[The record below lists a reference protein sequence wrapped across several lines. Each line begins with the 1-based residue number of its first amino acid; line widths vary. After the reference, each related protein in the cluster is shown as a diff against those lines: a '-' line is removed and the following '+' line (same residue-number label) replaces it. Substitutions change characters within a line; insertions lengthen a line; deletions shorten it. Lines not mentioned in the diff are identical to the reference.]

1 MKNKFGF
8 IPIVLPVL
16 VMVLIIGLINVT
28 GPQSAQAQTPAT
40 IEITFLG
47 SNADNGAVDAAYAG
61 IVDTRDSDNDGDS
74 TDTVASVSR
83 TLNLSPPEDYR
94 LDDITVLVQTPS
106 IRIVAAVSD
115 GEVSLNGIKLIEG
128 GDATA
133 DNVRVLQLVEGSN
146 DLVFT
151 AFDDAQN
158 QTTHRVKIIRQ
169 RSSAP
174 DFVSER
180 IASESP
186 WYFLVNTT
194 TNPDIPL
201 PYATGGNG
209 DLTYTL
215 YGVEPG
221 GNLTTELPQGFDS
234 SSPLHAAGNSP
245 SAANDI
251 PDCTDAPCSG
261 WLYDSEAGTP
271 PGPKLRDGSDLAQ
284 SHFRFVVTDSD
295 GVDTAA
301 DMDTIEFSIIV
312 VRYSH
317 QIPGRPGAPGT
328 DPAEEPGPITDIIVS
343 YDASNSEY
351 GSDLRAYVGPP
362 AITGGEDSGSIERM
376 TNTQVPA
383 LSPDFHKDTN
393 SYLVTVPTDVRQV
406 DIAAVATSTVKS
418 VSINRII
425 DSTPD
430 ANVPSDDADE
440 SEDVEA
446 GYLAHEV
453 TGLRIGRQERG
464 SVNADNNIYDVVVV
478 DADGNSMTYRINV
491 VREIDTA
498 PVFEDDSKL
507 YLDYFEGIDADMM
520 LPAATDTSGNGTST
534 DRRYVLERT
543 GQQAPDTAV
552 FLGLCITE
560 SAAATDCSSPA
571 TTTNDTSTAR
581 LLGTPQLDTGATDT
595 RPSDRSQVLA
605 RLSVHDSDKNTT
617 TAGRVNREAGEIDFK
632 DVDELDIQI
641 QVWRDVSLES
651 VTVGGVGA
659 TADTTLGEKSTEV
672 NEKNWDGQGFLSY
685 HYDDD
690 GLDYTFPLPYGSTST
705 TISVGLRDDAPD
717 GTASSTIMSP
727 HDEDADDTVD
737 GYQIDGLQ
745 PGDNDVVISVQNGAV
760 EARHTINVY
769 VQALVAS
776 ALEVSVEEDLRSPD
790 KSEIGDLI
798 VLTPVFDSMV
808 TSYTATVENYI
819 SEVRIKATPMPLTID
834 ATAVE
839 VLINTIRVSPTDGE
853 SFDLYTGQND
863 IEVKVRHN
871 GVEEIYDLVITRR
884 GDEAPAFDG
893 TVDVEDAYEVGKPL
907 MIELPLA
914 DGGNGMLDYTINE
927 NDLALYSLDYV
938 ETTDTTTDEATGVM
952 YSDSVIKAVI
962 MGTSTLSQG
971 SKAYIPVTYTV
982 HDDDSNR
989 ASTDMDTRSFT
1000 LVLTTEDLSVVTQP
1014 DPNQP
1019 ATYPP
1024 GQGPDTLKDLVVTYM
1039 QDSSGSLT
1047 KAAELEPAFDPQNPG
1062 PYMVVVPPD
1071 YSDVTVT
1078 ATPSDDAAAITLNQ
1092 LSINS
1097 GVKVDL
1103 PNPATIRVTA
1113 ADESSYM
1120 EYRLQISPRTDTD
1133 PTFGAAANYR
1143 DREVVVLR
1151 SVAMTEIVFPEASGG
1166 NGDLTYTLEDSNG
1179 LVPAGL
1185 SFNAETRTLSGTPRI
1200 SGAANR
1206 VEYSMTYNA
1215 TDENGDGASDPIM
1228 FTLTVCD
1235 GCDPTDPPGEEPNPG
1250 ATPIDL
1256 AVSMSSDGMSAVL
1269 SWRPGDDA
1277 TNQVVVALDPSDLLA
1292 SAIATFME
1300 LDAEAN
1306 SHTISG
1312 LTAGVNYIY
1321 IVLGYDADG
1330 NYKDASGNLY
1340 AARYVMMEGN

>member
-16 VMVLIIGLINVT
+16 VMVLIIGLINMT
-28 GPQSAQAQTPAT
+28 GPQNAQAQNPAR
-40 IEITFLG
+40 IQITFLG
-47 SNADNGAVDAAYAG
+47 SNAANGAVDASYQG
-61 IVDTRDSDNDGDS
+61 IVDA
-74 TDTVASVSR
+74 TDTADGVAATATRVLILA
-83 TLNLSPPEDYR
+83 TPEDYT
-94 LDDITVLVQTPS
+94 LDDIEVLVQTES
-106 IRIVAAVSD
+106 IRIIAEATD
-115 GEVSLNGIKLIEG
+115 GEVSLNGVKLTEG
-128 GDATA
+128 SDATA
-133 DNVRVLQLVEGSN
+133 NDVRVLQLVEGSN

-151 AFDDAQN
+151 VFDDAQN
-158 QTTHRVKIIRQ
+158 KTTHRVKIIRQ

-174 DFVSER
+174 EFVSDR
-180 IASESP
+180 IESESP
-186 WYFLVNTT
+186 WYFLINTT

-209 DLTYTL
+209 TRNYAL
-215 YGVEPG
+215 YGVEPD
-221 GNLTTELPQGFDS
+221 GNLTTNLPEGFS
-234 SSPLHAAGNSP
+234 SSTPLHATSTSP
-245 SAANDI
+245 STENNLPA
-251 PDCTDAPCSG
+251 CTAPPCSG
-261 WLYDSEAGTP
+261 WLFDSDTSGGQT
-271 PGPKLRDGSDLAQ
+271 GPQLRDGSDLAQ

-295 GVDTAA
+295 GVDTAE
-301 DMDTIEFSIIV
+301 DMDTIQFSVIV
-312 VRYSH
+312 VRYQS
-317 QIPGRPGAPGT
+317 QIPARPGAPGT

-351 GSDLRAYVGPP
+351 GSDLSAYDGPP
-362 AITGGEDSGSIERM
+362 AIAGGENSGSIERM

-383 LSPDFHKDTN
+383 LSPAFHKDTN
-393 SYLVTVPTDVRQV
+393 SYLVMVPTDVRQV

-430 ANVPSDDADE
+430 TDVPADNATESDR
-440 SEDVEA
+440 VET
-446 GYLAHEV
+446 GYMAHEV

-478 DADGNSMTYRINV
+478 DADGNSMTYKINV
-491 VREIDTA
+491 VREIDYA
-498 PVFEDDSKL
+498 PVFEDDSTL

-520 LPAATDTSGNGTST
+520 LPAATETSGNGTST

-552 FLGLCITE
+552 FLGLCITGD
-560 SAAATDCSSPA
+560 ATVADCSSPA
-571 TTTNDTSTAR
+571 TITNDTSTAR
-581 LLGTPQLDTGATDT
+581 LLGTPQLDTDEG

-651 VTVGGVGA
+651 VTLDGIV
-659 TADTTLGEKSTEV
+659 DSTLGDKSTEV
-672 NEKNWDGQGFLSY
+672 NEKNWDGEGFLSY

-690 GLDYTFPLPYGSTST
+690 GLDYTFPLDYGSTST
-705 TISVGLRDDAPD
+705 TIAVGLRDDASATPA
-717 GTASSTIMSP
+717 GTASSKIMSP
-727 HDEDADDTVD
+727 HDEDADDTLG

-769 VQALVAS
+769 VQPLVAS

-790 KSEIGDLI
+790 KSVIGDPI

-819 SEVRIKATPMPLTID
+819 SEVRIKATPMPTTIGP
-834 ATAVE
+834 TAVE
-839 VLINTIRVSPTDGE
+839 VLINTIRVDPANGE
-853 SFDLYTGQND
+853 SFDLYTGRND

-871 GVEEIYDLVITRR
+871 GVEESYNLVITRR

-893 TVDVEDAYEVGKPL
+893 AVDVEDAYEVGKPL

-914 DGGNGMLDYTINE
+914 TGGNGMLDYTINE
-927 NDLALYSLDYV
+927 NDLTDYGLNYEETLDA
-938 ETTDTTTDEATGVM
+938 TTDEATGMM
-952 YSDSVIKAVI
+952 YSDSVVKAVI
-962 MGTSTLSQG
+962 MGTPTLSQG

-1000 LVLTTEDLSVVTQP
+1000 LVLTTEDLSVVTPP
-1014 DPNQP
+1014 DPDQP
-1019 ATYPP
+1019 PAEYPP

-1047 KAAELEPAFDPQNPG
+1047 KTAELEPAFDPQNPG

-1120 EYRLQISPRTDTD
+1120 EYMLQISPRTDTD

-1143 DREVVVLR
+1143 DQEFVVLR
-1151 SVAMTEIVFPEASGG
+1151 SVAIDMEFPEASGG
-1166 NGDLTYTLEDSNG
+1166 NGELTYTLVDSNG

-1206 VEYSMTYNA
+1206 VEYSMTYDA

-1250 ATPIDL
+1250 YTPMDL
-1256 AVSMSSDGMSAVL
+1256 AVNMSSDGTSATL

-1277 TNQVVVALDPSDLLA
+1277 TKQVVVALDPNDLLA
-1292 SAIATFME
+1292 SAIATLAE
-1300 LDAEAN
+1300 IDAEAN
-1306 SHTISG
+1306 SYTIGG

-1321 IVLGYDADG
+1321 IVLGYDANG
-1330 NYKDASGNLY
+1330 NYKDADGNLY
-1340 AARYVMMEGN
+1340 SARYVMQGN

>member
-16 VMVLIIGLINVT
+16 VMVLIGLINMT
-28 GPQSAQAQTPAT
+28 GPQNAQAQTPNPAE
-40 IEITFLG
+40 IVITFLG
-47 SNADNGAVDAAYAG
+47 SNAANGAVDASYQG
-61 IVDTRDSDNDGDS
+61 IIDVTDAADGVAATATRE
-74 TDTVASVSR
+74 
-83 TLNLSPPEDYR
+83 LNLAPPEDYT
-94 LDDITVLVQTPS
+94 LDDIEVLVQTQS
-106 IRIVAAVSD
+106 IRMIAEVTD
-115 GEVSLNGIKLIEG
+115 GEVSLNNVKLTEG
-128 GDATA
+128 SDATA
-133 DNVRVLQLVEGSN
+133 NDVLVLQLVEGSN

-151 AFDDAQN
+151 AYDDARN
-158 QTTHRVKIIRQ
+158 KTTHRVQIIRQ
-169 RSSAP
+169 QSSAP
-174 DFVSER
+174 NFVSDR

-186 WYFLVNTT
+186 WYFLINTT

-209 DLTYTL
+209 TRNYAL
-215 YGVEPG
+215 YGVEPD
-221 GNLTTELPQGFDS
+221 GNLTTNLPEGFS
-234 SSPLHAAGNSP
+234 SSTPLHVASNSSP
-245 SAANDI
+245 STENNLPA
-251 PDCTDAPCSG
+251 CTAAPCSG
-261 WLYDSEAGTP
+261 WLFDSDTSGGQT
-271 PGPKLRDGSDLAQ
+271 GPQLRDGSDLAQ

-295 GVDTAA
+295 GVDTAE
-301 DMDTIEFSIIV
+301 DMDTIEFSVIV
-312 VRYSH
+312 VRYPS
-317 QIPGRPGAPGT
+317 QIPGQPGAPGT

-351 GSDLRAYVGPP
+351 GSDLRGYRGPP
-362 AITGGEDSGSIERM
+362 VIAGGEDSGSIERM

-383 LSPDFHKDTN
+383 LSPAFHKDTID
-393 SYLVTVPTDVRQV
+393 YEVRVPTDVRQV
-406 DIAAVATSTVKS
+406 DIAVVASSTVQS
-418 VSINRII
+418 VTINLGIL

-430 ANVPSDDADE
+430 TDVPADNAGE
-440 SEDVEA
+440 SEAVEA
-446 GYLAHEV
+446 GYMAHEW

-478 DADGNSMTYRINV
+478 DADGNSKEYTVNV

-520 LPAATDTSGNGTST
+520 LPAATETSGNGTST
-534 DRRYVLERT
+534 DRRYVLERS
-543 GQQAPDTAV
+543 GEQAPDTAV
-552 FLGLCITE
+552 FLGLCITGD
-560 SAAATDCSSPA
+560 AAVPNCSSPA
-571 TTTNDTSTAR
+571 TTTNDTSAAR
-581 LLGTPQLDTGATDT
+581 LLGTPQLDTDEG

-641 QVWRDVSLES
+641 QVWRDLSLES

-672 NEKNWDGQGFLSY
+672 NEKNWDGEGFLSY

-690 GLDYTFPLPYGSTST
+690 GLDYTFPLDYGSTST
-705 TISVGLRDDAPD
+705 TIAVGLRDDASATPA
-717 GTASSTIMSP
+717 GTASSKIMSP
-727 HDEDADDTVD
+727 HDEDADDTLG

-769 VQALVAS
+769 VQPLVAS

-790 KSEIGDLI
+790 KSVIGDPI

-819 SEVRIKATPMPLTID
+819 SEVRIKATPMPTTIGP
-834 ATAVE
+834 TAVE
-839 VLINTIRVSPTDGE
+839 VLINTIRVDPANGE
-853 SFDLYTGQND
+853 SFDLYTGRND

-871 GVEEIYDLVITRR
+871 GVEESYNLVITRR

-893 TVDVEDAYEVGKPL
+893 AVDVEDAYEVGKPL

-914 DGGNGMLDYTINE
+914 TGGNGMLDYTINE
-927 NDLALYSLDYV
+927 NDLTDYGLNYEETLDA
-938 ETTDTTTDEATGVM
+938 TTDEATGMM
-952 YSDSVIKAVI
+952 YSDSVVKAVI
-962 MGTSTLSQG
+962 MGTPTLSQG

-1000 LVLTTEDLSVVTQP
+1000 LVLTTEDLSVVTPP
-1014 DPNQP
+1014 DPDQP
-1019 ATYPP
+1019 PAEYPP

-1047 KAAELEPAFDPQNPG
+1047 KTAVLDPAFDPQNPG

-1120 EYRLQISPRTDTD
+1120 EYMLQTT
-1133 PTFGAAANYR
+1133 PTVSYTHLTLPTI
-1143 DREVVVLR
+1143 LR
-1151 SVAMTEIVFPEASGG
+1151 V
-1166 NGDLTYTLEDSNG
+1166 
-1179 LVPAGL
+1179 
-1185 SFNAETRTLSGTPRI
+1185 
-1200 SGAANR
+1200 
-1206 VEYSMTYNA
+1206 
-1215 TDENGDGASDPIM
+1215 
-1228 FTLTVCD
+1228 
-1235 GCDPTDPPGEEPNPG
+1235 
-1250 ATPIDL
+1250 
-1256 AVSMSSDGMSAVL
+1256 
-1269 SWRPGDDA
+1269 
-1277 TNQVVVALDPSDLLA
+1277 
-1292 SAIATFME
+1292 
-1300 LDAEAN
+1300 
-1306 SHTISG
+1306 
-1312 LTAGVNYIY
+1312 
-1321 IVLGYDADG
+1321 
-1330 NYKDASGNLY
+1330 
-1340 AARYVMMEGN
+1340 